1 MTRSTTSPV
10 RTASYLANSVR
21 TSPAPTSG
29 SVSDVAGPLLGRELD
44 DAVIHEVAAKAAKS
58 AKPLD
63 NADLSYVWRKRI
75 TSKAI
80 EEAIREAAGAI
91 G

>member
-1 MTRSTTSPV
+1 V
-10 RTASYLANSVR
+10 ASQPLD
-21 TSPAPTSG
+21 
-29 SVSDVAGPLLGRELD
+29 VSDAAEPLLGRELD
-44 DAVIHEVAAKAAKS
+44 DAVIREVAAKAAKP

-80 EEAIREAAGAI
+80 EEAIREAAAARAG
-91 G
+91 